1 MISNTDYST
10 DTSSDA
16 TDSRGTIYIEP
27 TEIYITCDTDNY
39 EDHHLFDIWDA
50 EWARE
55 KNEYLKGLG
64 KTALKRKPINQPQ
77 RRPRPEIN
85 RRMMWC
91 DRMD

>member
-39 EDHHLFDIWDA
+39 DDRQLYNIWEA
-50 EWARE
+50 EWERE
-55 KNEYLKGLG
+55 ENKLLRCLG
-64 KTALKRKPINQPQ
+64 MAAWKRKPIKKPQ
-77 RRPRPEIN
+77 CHPRPEIN